1 MQTSGGTD
9 AARQRCMSNTEF
21 ETISNDLLSTAHGGS
36 QLSDGMARAR
46 ELGLRITSTTG
57 GRHAPRSYHYQGRA
71 FDAAGSPAAMRQF
84 YREMA
89 GTNPTELFYD
99 PMGGIKHGR
108 NIGAIGGHGTH
119 VHLAY

>member
-1 MQTSGGTD
+1 MTD
-9 AARQRCMSNTEF
+9 SF
-21 ETISNDLLSTAHGGS
+21 ETIDSNLLVRAVGGS
-36 QLSDGMARAR
+36 RLSDAMARAQ

-57 GRHAPRSYHYQGRA
+57 GKHAPNSYHYRGRA
-71 FDAAGSPAAMRQF
+71 FDSAGSPAAMKQF

-108 NIGAIGGHGTH
+108 NIGAIGGHGNH